1 MQQKIIDILTAYAA
15 RLASDDP
22 SESGLE
28 CARKQGWI
36 DEKGNPTEEGKK
48 AAKAFMDQADTR
60 SVFRIG

>member
-15 RLASDDP
+15 RLASEDP
-22 SESGLE
+22 SVSGMD

-36 DEKGNPTEEGKK
+36 DENGKPTEDGKK
-48 AAKAFMDQADTR
+48 AAKAFMEQEETR